1 MGNRTTKYF
10 DDVITYSEYYELIA
24 EAELE
29 LIKLAA
35 EGVDMA
41 RLTQVT
47 ALCRYTLGL
56 IRAAT
61 ADNQE

>member
-1 MGNRTTKYF
+1 M
-10 DDVITYSEYYELIA
+10 ITYSEYYELIA